1 MSLLNIIEGKLPL
14 SVHDYMQLCLQHP
27 EYGYYRKAVA
37 VGKQGDFIT
46 APEISQIFGDLIG
59 MWLRDVWQQLGEPEF
74 HLVECGPGRGTLS
87 ADVLRMLPPCK
98 LHLVES
104 SETLREAQKEALW
117 KHNPTWHD
125 DLSTLPNDRPLLI
138 IANEFFDAFPVRQWV
153 GDEERKVVEGL
164 AFSPQGEVTREESPM
179 ASQIMAQICERLKA
193 QGGVFLTVDYGYL
206 EGAGDTLQAVKK
218 HTFHNPLETPGE
230 ADLTSHVDFS
240 ALKKV
245 VEKVECM
252 LMPIVTQEKFLRSLG
267 GEIWLQKLLLKTT
280 ETQAQK
286 DLQEGWLR
294 LTSPATMGELFKV
307 MAVLPNY
314 EIQPGGF
321 A

>member
-37 VGKQGDFIT
+37 VGKEGDFIT

-59 MWLRDVWQQLGEPEF
+59 MWLRDIWRQMGEPEF
-74 HLVECGPGRGTLS
+74 HLVELGAGRGTLS
-87 ADVLRMLPPCK
+87 ADVLRMLPECS

-104 SETLREAQKEALW
+104 SETLREVQKKALW

-125 DLSTLPNDRPLLI
+125 DLSTLPKDKPLLMV
-138 IANEFFDAFPVRQWV
+138 ANEFFDAFPIRQWV
-153 GDEERKVVEGL
+153 GDEERQVVKDL
-164 AFSPQGEVTREESPM
+164 AFAPEGEVTREESPM
-179 ASQIMAQICERLKA
+179 ARQVMAEICERLKA
-193 QGGVFLTVDYGYL
+193 QGGVLLTIDYGYL
-206 EGAGDTLQAVKK
+206 EGAGDTLQAVKD

-230 ADLTSHVDFS
+230 ADLTSHVDFT
-240 ALKKV
+240 ALKTITEGAGCV
-245 VEKVECM
+245 VP
-252 LMPIVTQEKFLRSLG
+252 PIVTQEKFLRSLG
-267 GEIWLQKLLLKTT
+267 GEIWLQKLLMKTP
-280 ETQAQK
+280 ELEAQK
-286 DLQEGWLR
+286 SLQEGWLR

-307 MAVLPNY
+307 MAVLPD
-314 EIQPGGF
+314 ETIQPGGF